1 MSCCHNHSQ
10 TSLSPEPSPWKHH
23 ALLAGAALGLL
34 LVALLLPEGPV
45 RFGLLFVATGAGLW
59 FPAQEAAGNL
69 RRWQVDVDFLMLL
82 VAVGAWLLGHPEE
95 AVFLLVLFGASRAM
109 EAWADSRTQDAV
121 AALMQDLP
129 EMARRVDD
137 QGEETSIAVKDLSPG
152 MRIALRPGER
162 VPVDIRILEGSAS
175 IDTSSMTGESG
186 WQEAHPGGEVP
197 SGAVNMTGSILAEVL
212 RPSGESAYQKII
224 HLVRSAPARRS
235 PAQVLSD
242 RVGRIYTAM
251 ILTATVVAFAVW
263 WLLADLSF
271 NDAAYRALVLLVAGS
286 PCALVL
292 SIPSAVMAGIA
303 TGARRGVLFHGGRG
317 LLAVAGIRRI
327 AFDKTGTLTT
337 GEPSVIGTTND
348 ASLQH
353 LAIARALADRS
364 NHPASRA
371 VSAWLSTRRDLEEV
385 ELTDVTEVPGR
396 GIQGIANG
404 HRVLLGRST
413 GNGTATDQ
421 PATWLSID
429 DGPAVGFRL
438 RETVRTGT
446 HGVINALRQR
456 GMELMIL
463 SGDSRGVVSAL
474 AGSLGI
480 DRAEGEL
487 RPEQKHQFLRE
498 QSANGSI
505 MMVGDGVNDAPALAA
520 AEVGV
525 AMGIRGSAG
534 TIAKADLVLASDDL
548 GSLVRAIDIGRRTR
562 TVVGQNIAISVG
574 AATILVAT
582 AIGGILPLSL
592 GVLGHE
598 GGTILVVLNSL
609 RLLAVGRGSSTTIQ
623 GHGAGIEGRLPRE
636 RAFHV

>member
-1 MSCCHNHSQ
+1 MSCCHNN
-10 TSLSPEPSPWKHH
+10 SLPLPSSEPSPWKHH
-23 ALLAGAALGLL
+23 TLLAGAALGLL
-34 LVALLLPEGPV
+34 LVALLLPEGTV
-45 RFGLLFVATGAGLW
+45 RFGLLLLATGAGLW
-59 FPAQEAAGNL
+59 FPIQEAAGHL
-69 RRWQVDVDFLMLL
+69 RRGHVDVDFLMLL

-95 AVFLLVLFGASRAM
+95 AVFLLVLFGSSRAM
-109 EAWADSRTQDAV
+109 ESWADSRTQDAV
-121 AALMQDLP
+121 AALMQDMP
-129 EMARRVDD
+129 EVARHVDEHGD
-137 QGEETSIAVKDLSPG
+137 ETSIPVKDLLPG
-152 MRIALRPGER
+152 MHIALRPGER
-162 VPVDIRILEGSAS
+162 VPVDIRILEGTAS
-175 IDTSSMTGESG
+175 IDTSSMTGESR
-186 WQEAHPGGEVP
+186 WLEARPGSEVP
-197 SGAVNMTGSILAEVL
+197 SGAVNMTGSLIAEVL
-212 RPSGESAYQKII
+212 RPSSESAYQKII

-251 ILTATVVAFAVW
+251 ILTATVVAFAAW
-263 WLLADLSF
+263 WFMADLSF

-337 GEPSVIGTTND
+337 GEPSVVGTISA

-353 LAIARALADRS
+353 LAIAKALADRS

-371 VSAWLSTRRDLEEV
+371 VAAWLSSRRDLEDV
-385 ELTDVTEVPGR
+385 DLADVTEVPGS
-396 GIQGIANG
+396 GIQGMADG
-404 HRVLLGRST
+404 RRVLLGRSA
-413 GNGTATDQ
+413 GNGDSVDW

-429 DGPAVGFRL
+429 GEPAVGFRL

-463 SGDSRGVVSAL
+463 SGDSRRVVSAL

-487 RPEQKHQFLRE
+487 LPEQKHQFLRE
-498 QSANGSI
+498 QSASGSI

-548 GSLVRAIDIGRRTR
+548 GSLVQAIDIGRRTR
-562 TVVGQNIAISVG
+562 TIVAQNIAISVG

-609 RLLAVGRGSSTTIQ
+609 RLLAVGRRNDKAPKAEPKALAASLKEQ
-623 GHGAGIEGRLPRE
+623 R
-636 RAFHV
+636 VDV